1 MEQERQEENQKL
13 TKKISPYKIIYPIII
28 GLAVVSYMLYK
39 EFDPKAFDMEH
50 RVLVIRCRPVHG
62 HPGFRVYHSDQNT
75 IRRETKLDTIHPNH
89 ISLGIHLGSNPFRH
103 RGNQLGNPFRA

>member
-39 EFDPKAFDMEH
+39 EFDPKAFDMKH

>member
-39 EFDPKAFDMEH
+39 EFDPKAFDMITFTWNTVFWLFVA
-50 RVLVIRCRPVHG
+50 VLCMASG
-62 HPGFRVYHSDQNT
+62 
-75 IRRETKLDTIHPNH
+75 
-89 ISLGIHLGSNPFRH
+89 ISGISFGSKYYPA
-103 RGNQLGNPFRA
+103 GN